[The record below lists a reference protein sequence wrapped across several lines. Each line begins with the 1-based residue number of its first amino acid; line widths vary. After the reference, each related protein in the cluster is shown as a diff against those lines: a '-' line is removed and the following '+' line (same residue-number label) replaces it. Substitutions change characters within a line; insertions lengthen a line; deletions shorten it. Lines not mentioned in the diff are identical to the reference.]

1 MIGSQFSA
9 AHEAYQDRQYARFMD
24 EEDAAY
30 RFEGELE
37 RDMRRLGS
45 MPLDEALEEMGLTW
59 DTAITGSLQ
68 ERLGDVISSR
78 VDDPY

>member
-1 MIGSQFSA
+1 MNASQFGA
-9 AHEAYQDRQYARFMD
+9 ALEAYQAGQYARYQRQVD
-24 EEDAAY
+24 EDDLFDMEV
-30 RFEGELE
+30 E
-37 RDMRRLGS
+37 REMQRLGS

>member
-1 MIGSQFSA
+1 MIASQFSDA
-9 AHEAYQDRQYARFMD
+9 LEAHQSYQLGRYLDQLDDQDRF
-24 EEDAAY
+24 DA
-30 RFEGELE
+30 ELE
-37 RDMRRLGS
+37 REMRRLGS

>member
-1 MIGSQFSA
+1 MNGTAFGNA
-9 AHEAYQDRQYARFMD
+9 LDAYQAGQYARYQRQID
-24 EEDAAY
+24 EDDLFDIEI
-30 RFEGELE
+30 ESE
-37 RDMRRLGS
+37 MRRLGS

>member
-1 MIGSQFSA
+1 MNGTAFSN
-9 AHEAYQDRQYARFMD
+9 AHEAYQDAQYARYMKEQD
-24 EEDAAY
+24 ELYLFDAEVD
-30 RFEGELE
+30 RE
-37 RDMRRLGS
+37 MQRLGS